1 MTNDVKEMGEVLG
14 ELQTDVLRVRLFRSL
29 DAALDFCKFVQPE
42 ELFIKRYASG
52 QCQLQYISPE
62 SNL

>member
-14 ELQTDVLRVRLFRSL
+14 ELQTTDLRVRLFRSL

-42 ELFIKRYASG
+42 ELFIKRFTNG
-52 QCQLQYISPE
+52 QCQLQYISPD
-62 SNL
+62 NDL